1 MVNLTNNTAIPNIKS
16 KHVQWIVVFDSTI
29 CRIYEYNKDQLAFIK
44 ELQHPDNKLRD
55 IDITSDKPGRYQS
68 KGEAHGAY
76 SQESDPKEV
85 KIENFS
91 REIAHLL
98 DHGRNTQAY
107 ETIVLVGAPHMN
119 GLLLKHTNQHVKN
132 LITHNIEKD
141 LIPLGERDLLVH
153 INKLTSARYKNKVI
167 LLNY

>member
-1 MVNLTNNTAIPNIKS
+1 MVNLTNNTETPIIKN
-16 KHVQWIVVFDSTI
+16 KHVQWLVVFDSTI
-29 CRIYEYNKDQLAFIK
+29 CRIYEYDKDQLILIK

-68 KGEAHGAY
+68 KGYAHGAY
-76 SQESDPKEV
+76 SQESDPKEI

-91 REIAHLL
+91 REIAHML

-107 ETIVLVGAPHMN
+107 ESIVLVGSPHMN
-119 GLLLKHTNQHVKN
+119 GLLLKHINKQVKN

-141 LIPLGERDLLVH
+141 FIHLGESDLLVRLKEM
-153 INKLTSARYKNKVI
+153 IKNP
-167 LLNY
+167 L